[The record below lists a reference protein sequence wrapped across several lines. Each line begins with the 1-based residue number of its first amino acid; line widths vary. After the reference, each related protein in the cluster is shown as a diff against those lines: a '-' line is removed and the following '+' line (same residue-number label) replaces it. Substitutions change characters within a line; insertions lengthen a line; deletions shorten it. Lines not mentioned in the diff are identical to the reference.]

1 MKANF
6 EGIFVPNITPFKN
19 GEIDEDG
26 LRRVIKYLI
35 KNGVDGLV
43 PNGTT
48 GENTTLSDEEQKRV
62 LEIVMDEV
70 NGKVPVIAGTG
81 TNNTHHTIKLTQQ
94 AEQLGVDGVLIV
106 TPYYNKP
113 TQQGLLEHFKKIA
126 SSTKLPIILYNIP
139 GRTSRNLDTETVIE
153 LSKIKNIVGV
163 KEASG
168 NIDQIMDTI
177 NDTKDFSVMCGTDEL
192 LFLMSC
198 LGGNGAIAAAGHIL
212 PNKYKEM
219 HSLIKQGEIEKAR
232 KIHYFLLPI
241 IRALFIESNPSPIK
255 GAYELMGICS
265 KETRLPLVP
274 ATAKLMSIL
283 KSELKRVGLKI
294 NS

>member
-1 MKANF
+1 MRSKF

-19 GEIDEDG
+19 GELDEEG
-26 LRRVIKYLI
+26 LRRVVRYLI
-35 KNGVDGLV
+35 KNGVNGLV

-48 GENTTLSDEEQKRV
+48 GESTTLSDEEQKRV
-62 LEIVMDEV
+62 LEIVLEEA
-70 NGKVPVIAGTG
+70 NNKVPVIAGTG

-94 AEQLGVDGVLIV
+94 AQNLGVDAVLVV

-126 SSTKLPIILYNIP
+126 SSTNLPIILYNIP
-139 GRTSRNLDTETVIE
+139 GRTSRNLNIETVIE

-168 NIDQIMDTI
+168 NIDQIMDTMK
-177 NDTKDFSVMCGTDEL
+177 DTKDFSVLCGTDEL
-192 LFLMSC
+192 LFIMSC

-212 PNKYKEM
+212 PNKFKEM
-219 HSLIKQGEIEKAR
+219 HNLVKLGKIEEAR
-232 KIHYFLLPI
+232 EIHYFLLPM
-241 IRALFIESNPSPIK
+241 IRALFVESNPSPIK
-255 GAYELMGICS
+255 GAYELLGICS

-274 ATAKLMSIL
+274 ATDKLMGIL
-283 KSELKRVGLKI
+283 KSELKRVGLK
-294 NS
+294 S